1 MAAPLTS
8 VAGIT
13 ALLQE
18 KDQKLLAYAL
28 KKLDSLVDSYW
39 AELADAIPRI
49 EELYEDES
57 FSDRAVAALVASKIY
72 FYLGEFDDA
81 LNFALGAGSLFNV
94 EHQDEYV
101 ETVVSKAIDTYIA
114 QRANDDSS
122 VDPRLVAIANNMLNR
137 CIAQGEYRQA
147 LGIALETR
155 RLDVIENV
163 FQSTHDPQLLIY
175 VLEVVMGV
183 VHNYNVRKDVL
194 SLLVKLFQS
203 LSQPDYFSMAQCYVY
218 LNEPHQVSQMLGSL
232 VQRSEDQDSSLN
244 NTAQDPLL
252 IAYQIAFDLVESAT
266 QEFLRSVQTDFQ
278 QRLSLSTETPLEK
291 QTGIAAVGVQI
302 LSILSGTEPIRLY
315 REFLQ
320 YANHTDLAILTASK
334 DALDAHYSA
343 YHSAVSLSNAFMNA
357 GTASDQFLRDNLDWL
372 AKASNW
378 SKFTATA
385 ALGVLHKGNLN
396 EGMSILRP
404 YLPSDGP
411 SSSVYSEGGSLFALG
426 LIHANHGAG
435 ILDTLMTAL
444 RTHTNEVVQHGA
456 ALGLGA
462 AGMATENEAVYEE
475 LRNVLFSDSAVAGE
489 AAGYAMGLVYLGTG
503 APHAVDEMLQY
514 AQETQHEKIIRGLA
528 IGLAL
533 LQYGRESQADG
544 IIDVLISHKDA
555 TMRYGGIYA
564 LALAYAG
571 TGSNQA
577 ICRLLHLAVSDGSD
591 DVRRAAVTAL
601 GFLLFRTPQNLPA
614 MVQLLSESYNPHV
627 RYGAA
632 MALGIACAGTGLD
645 AALDLLEPLTKDSV
659 DFVRQGACMALAMVL
674 VQQNEVLNPRVSN
687 VRKILSQ
694 ILTEKHEEAMAKFGA
709 TLAQGLIDAGGR
721 NATISLQG
729 RGGSINTPA
738 IVGMA
743 LFTQYWYWFPMAHF
757 AALAFTPT
765 AIIGLTRSLDLPDI
779 ELVSRA
785 RPSLFAYPPPLE
797 APSEKKREKV
807 ETAVLSTTA
816 KAQARQRTKD
826 KKKAAQEDHDAMD
839 QDDVKSK
846 PLTPS
851 QSDVK
856 KEEKPARRP
865 EASQERIKNCSRVTP
880 YQLKYVAFPP
890 SSRFQSVRPILGSRA
905 EVWHGTSTVGALP
918 MLSSRSESG
927 SHANSSSTS
936 RHPEPSQARQLHY
949 SVTGGAGGILMLLD
963 RDASQSYVTMTMH
976 GNDQSNNASEQ
987 NETAQALK
995 SAPDTDEKQ
1004 PTNVADA
1011 ERSETAAEDVEMA
1024 DAPEA
1029 R

>member
-13 ALLQE
+13 ALLHE
-18 KDQKLLAYAL
+18 KDPKLQAYAL
-28 KKLDSLVDSYW
+28 RKLDTLVDSFW
-39 AELADAIPRI
+39 AELADSVPRI

-57 FSDRAVAALVASKIY
+57 FADRAVAALVASKVY
-72 FYLGEFDDA
+72 FYLGEFEDS
-81 LNFALGAGSLFNV
+81 LNFALGADGLFDV
-94 EHQDEYV
+94 DRQDEYV
-101 ETVVSKAIDTYIA
+101 ETVVSKAIDQYIA
-114 QRANDDSS
+114 QRNGEEQTI
-122 VDPRLVAIANNMLNR
+122 DPRLESIVNNMLER
-137 CIAQGEYRQA
+137 CIASGEHRQA

-163 FQSTHDPQLLIY
+163 FNTTHDAQLLIY

-183 VHNYNVRKDVL
+183 VHDQEVRKNVL
-194 SLLVKLFQS
+194 LLLVKLFQS
-203 LSQPDYFSMAQCYVY
+203 LEQPDYFSMAQCYVY
-218 LNEPHQVSQMLGSL
+218 LNEPTLASQLLQSL
-232 VQRSEDQDSSLN
+232 VQRAESSDAALA

-252 IAYQIAFDLVESAT
+252 VAYQIAFDLVESAT
-266 QEFLRSVQTDFQ
+266 QEFLKSVQQDLQ
-278 QRLSLSTETPLEK
+278 QKLGTGAEK
-291 QTGIAAVGVQI
+291 PTGPAAWGAQI
-302 LSILSGTEPIRLY
+302 HLILSGTESIKLY

-320 YANHTDLAILTASK
+320 YANHADLAILKASK

-357 GTASDQFLRDNLDWL
+357 GTASDQFLRENLEWL

-385 ALGVLHKGNLN
+385 ALGVLHKGNLK
-396 EGMSILRP
+396 EGMDILRP

-435 ILDTLMTAL
+435 ILETLMSTL
-444 RTHTNEVVQHGA
+444 RSNSAEVVQHGA

-503 APHAVDEMLQY
+503 APHATEEMLQY

-533 LQYGRESQADG
+533 LNYGREAQADAT
-544 IIDVLISHKDA
+544 IEALIAHKDA
-555 TMRYGGIYA
+555 TMRYGGVYA
-564 LALAYAG
+564 IALAYAG
-571 TGSNQA
+571 TGNNPS
-577 ICRLLHLAVSDGSD
+577 ISRLLHMAVSDGSD

-601 GFLLFRTPQNLPA
+601 GFLLFRTPQHLPA

-627 RYGAA
+627 RYGSA

-645 AALDLLEPLTKDSV
+645 AALDLLEPMTKDAV
-659 DFVRQGACMALAMVL
+659 DFVRQGACMALAMIL
-674 VQQNEVLNPRVSN
+674 IQQNDVLNPRVSS
-687 VRKILSQ
+687 VRKTFEQ
-694 ILTEKHEEAMAKFGA
+694 MLTEKHEEAMAKFGA

-765 AIIGLTRSLDLPDI
+765 AIIGLTRALELPDV

-785 RPSLFAYPPPLE
+785 RPSLFAYPPPVE
-797 APSEKKREKV
+797 VPSEKKREKV

-816 KAQARQRTKD
+816 KSQARQRTKE
-826 KKKAAQEDHDAMD
+826 KKKAAQEGEAME
-839 QDDVKSK
+839 QDEHKD
-846 PLTPS
+846 
-851 QSDVK
+851 
-856 KEEKPARRP
+856 EKPKGDAPDAPKDKAPPKRP
-865 EASQERIKNCSRVTP
+865 EPSHERLKNCSRVTP
-880 YQLKYVAFPP
+880 YQLKYVAFPAA
-890 SSRFQSVRPILGSRA
+890 SRFQPVRPILGSRA
-905 EVWHGTSTVGALP
+905 EVWQGTAAVGALP
-918 MLSSRSESG
+918 LLTPPARTDDAAG
-927 SHANSSSTS
+927 SAARN
-936 RHPEPSQARQLHY
+936 PEPAQARQLHH
-949 SVTGGAGGILMLLD
+949 SVTGGGGGIMMLLD
-963 RDASQSYVTMTMH
+963 REPSKPYAKISMH
-976 GNDQSNNASEQ
+976 GHDESSGRQEQ
-987 NETAQALK
+987 QDTADAIQ
-995 SAPDTDEKQ
+995 SAPDTDEKA
-1004 PTNVADA
+1004 PTGVPDVDRR
-1011 ERSETAAEDVEMA
+1011 EGAAEDVEMP